1 MEVDVVMGMVMGIVK
16 DIAVNMIA
24 GIVMVTAV
32 IAVDTMAEVV
42 AEEAKCCER

>member
-1 MEVDVVMGMVMGIVK
+1 MEVLMGVE
-16 DIAVNMIA
+16 
-24 GIVMVTAV
+24 IVMSIVMDTAV